1 MCFAYTYISISESW
15 VNVKGA
21 PQKNYIAQKG
31 EGGVIHTMSIY
42 SSSQRCSVKKMQKQ
56 LNYPDNCLLH

>member
-21 PQKNYIAQKG
+21 PQKNYIAQKW

-42 SSSQRCSVKKMQKQ
+42 SSSQRCSVKKM
-56 LNYPDNCLLH
+56 PDHCLLH